1 MKKKPKVGI
10 ALGGGA
16 GRGIA
21 HIGVLQVLKENK
33 IPIHMVAGTSMGAIV
48 GALHCCGVDSK
59 MMERIVLHLDEKAYF
74 DVTVPRRGFMR
85 GDRIQS
91 LVQTLT
97 GNRNFEDLA
106 IPLAVVA
113 VDLNQSKPIVFRKGK
128 IHKAVRA
135 SISIPGLFE
144 PVEKEGMVLV
154 DGGIIDRVPVSALQ
168 EMGADITIGVDVGFR
183 GTHQKANGILEIIL
197 QSFEVMEWEMVR
209 HRTMDADIMITP
221 DLMNINPATLAQ
233 ASESIELGR
242 EAAERAV
249 PEIKR
254 LLLEWMDRNGST
266 LMEARA

>member
-1 MKKKPKVGI
+1 MKQKPKVGI

-21 HIGVLQVLKENK
+21 HIGVLQVLTEKK
-33 IPIHMVAGTSMGAIV
+33 IPIDMVAGTSIGAII
-48 GALHCCGVDSK
+48 GALYCCGVGCR
-59 MMERIVLHLDEKAYF
+59 MMEKIALHLDEKAYF
-74 DVTVPRRGFMR
+74 DVTVPRKGFMK

-97 GNRNFEDLA
+97 GNKNFEDLA
-106 IPLAVVA
+106 IPLGVVA
-113 VDLNQSKPIVFRKGK
+113 VDLNQSKAIIFRRGK

-144 PVEKEGMVLV
+144 PVETEGMVLV

-197 QSFEVMEWEMVR
+197 QSFEVMEWEMVK
-209 HRTMDADIMITP
+209 HRTMDADVMITP
-221 DLMNINPATLAQ
+221 DLMDINPTTLAQ

-242 EAAERAV
+242 KAAETAV
-249 PEIKR
+249 PEIRR
-254 LLLEWMDRNGST
+254 LLLEWMERNGTT